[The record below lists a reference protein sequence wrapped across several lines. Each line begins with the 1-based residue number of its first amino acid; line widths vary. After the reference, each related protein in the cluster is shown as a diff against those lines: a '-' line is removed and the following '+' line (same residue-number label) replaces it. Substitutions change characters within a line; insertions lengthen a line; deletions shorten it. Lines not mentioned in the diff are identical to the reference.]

1 MPHLTRRRALAAA
14 IGLALAPAGCAGFR
28 QAGAVG
34 RLSGV
39 ITLDRSATPVAV
51 YVEDPKEGRWRLEG
65 NGLDDLRELDRARVE
80 VVGLG
85 EPRDPR
91 QKAPGT
97 FAAHAY
103 RLVEVGGRPALV
115 GRLAWEGADLL
126 LVELDRDDRRVALA
140 GPLVGQLPSLMGKS
154 IWVAGQAR
162 QGVFVVERYGVL
174 RQ

>member
-1 MPHLTRRRALAAA
+1 MPHLTRRRALVLLSA
-14 IGLALAPAGCAGFR
+14 GLAPAGCAGFR
-28 QAGAVG
+28 RAGVID

-39 ITLDRSATPVAV
+39 VTVDRSAAPTAV
-51 YVEDPKEGRWRLEG
+51 YVEDPGEGRWRLEG
-65 NGLDDLRELDRARVE
+65 KGLDDLRELDRARVE

-91 QKAPGT
+91 TKAPGT
-97 FAAHAY
+97 FTMHAY

-126 LVELDRDDRRVALA
+126 LVELDRDDRRVALS
-140 GPLVGQLPSLMGKS
+140 GPLVRQLPSLMGKS

-162 QGVFVVERYGVL
+162 QGVFVVERYGIL